1 MLHCTKP
8 GLTETCAVPK
18 VSGTEESEMSK
29 QAETNTTAQS
39 TAQKPRSPF
48 ELPFAMPVMPE
59 AFGQLMRDQIVR
71 TQAIMGELANYEG
84 VAIARART
92 AVDELS
98 RLAGDS
104 LTYFGQL
111 SAEWRKLSIEAMQ
124 RTAEAFTPKA

>member
-1 MLHCTKP
+1 MLQRTKS
-8 GLTETCAVPK
+8 GLTGGGAMPK
-18 VSGTEESEMSK
+18 VARTEESEMSK

-59 AFGQLMRDQIVR
+59 AFGQMMRDQIVR

-104 LTYFGQL
+104 ISYFGQL
-111 SAEWRKLSIEAMQ
+111 SAEWRKLSLEAMQ

>member
-1 MLHCTKP
+1 
-8 GLTETCAVPK
+8 
-18 VSGTEESEMSK
+18 MSK

-39 TAQKPRSPF
+39 TAQKVRSPF

-59 AFGQLMRDQIVR
+59 AFGQMMRDQIVR

-104 LTYFGQL
+104 ITYFGQL